1 MKKLMIICAAIA
13 SLTTMAFCTKT
24 DNNPKI
30 ESFVNTYFPQATI
43 AATVPDGRE
52 FDVMLSDNT
61 KLEFDRKVEWKEI
74 DCEHSTIYTFVPSAL
89 VPQQI
94 TDYVSQKYPENTTIV
109 KISKDGRNWDIELN
123 NDIEIEF
130 NKNFEVIDIDF

>member
-13 SLTTMAFCTKT
+13 SLTTMAFCTKV
-24 DNNPKI
+24 DSNPKI
-30 ESFVNTYFPQATI
+30 ENFVNTYFPQATI
-43 AATVPDGRE
+43 SATVPDGRE

-61 KLEFDRKVEWKEI
+61 KLEFTHKVEWESV

-94 TDYVSQKYPENTTIV
+94 TNYVNQNYPNNTIV

-130 NKNFEVIDIDF
+130 NKNFEVIEIDL

>member
-1 MKKLMIICAAIA
+1 MKKLIIICAAIA
-13 SLTTMAFCTKT
+13 SLTTMAFCTKV
-24 DNNPKI
+24 DSNPKI
-30 ESFVNTYFPQATI
+30 ENFVNTYFPQTTI

-94 TDYVSQKYPENTTIV
+94 TNYVNQNYPNNTIV

>member
-1 MKKLMIICAAIA
+1 MKKLIIICAAIA

-24 DNNPKI
+24 DSNPKI

>member
-1 MKKLMIICAAIA
+1 MQKLSIICAAIA
-13 SLTTMAFCTKT
+13 ILASMAFCTKV

-30 ESFVNTYFPQATI
+30 ENFVNAYFPQATI
-43 AATVPDGRE
+43 TATVPDGRE

-61 KLEFDRKVEWKEI
+61 KLEFTHKVEWESV

-94 TDYVSQKYPENTTIV
+94 TNYVNQNYPNNTIV

>member
-13 SLTTMAFCTKT
+13 ILTTMAFCTKV
-24 DNNPKI
+24 NSNPKI
-30 ESFVNTYFPQATI
+30 KDFVNTYFPQATI
-43 AATVPDGRE
+43 AATIPDGRE

-61 KLEFDRKVEWKEI
+61 KLEFTHKVEWESV
-74 DCEHSTIYTFVPSAL
+74 DCEHSTIYTTVPSAL

-94 TDYVSQKYPENTTIV
+94 SDYVSKNYPNNTIV
-109 KISKDGRNWDIELN
+109 KISKDGKNWDIELN

-130 NKNFEVIDIDF
+130 NKNFEVVEIDF